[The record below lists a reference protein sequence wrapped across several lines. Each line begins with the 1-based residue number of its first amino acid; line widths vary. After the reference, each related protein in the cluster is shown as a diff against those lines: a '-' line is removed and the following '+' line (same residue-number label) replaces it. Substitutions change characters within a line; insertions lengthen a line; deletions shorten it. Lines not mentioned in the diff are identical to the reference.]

1 MGIFSSMQ
9 DKLLG
14 KNKAVAASVTEDQVK
29 EALRQVQDPDLH
41 KDIVTLGFVRQIQ
54 IGPGKIEVEV
64 ELTTPA
70 CPVKELLQKQCEEVI
85 SAIALG
91 YDVVV
96 QMTSR
101 KRSPTQVYAEPV
113 RGSLGAVRH
122 IIAVASGKGGVGK
135 STTAVNLA
143 FSLAAAGSKVGLMD
157 ADIYGPSIP
166 LMTGVNNPTEMQGN
180 LVIPPEVSGIKMMS
194 VAMFAS
200 AGQASILR
208 GPMVAQVIRQFMT
221 QVSWGELDY
230 LIIDYPPGTGD
241 IQLTISQLA
250 PLTGAVVVT
259 TPQEVALIDVRKAV
273 SMFETTKIP
282 VLGIIETMSYFV
294 CDNCDKK
301 HDIFSKGGGAKV
313 AKQFGLP
320 LLAEV
325 PLEAKVVALT
335 DAGKPV
341 VISAP
346 ESLVAKS
353 YKEAAGKLAAQIS
366 ILQENSRE
374 VLSHFSF
381 DWVR

>member
-1 MGIFSSMQ
+1 MGIFSSVQ

-14 KNKAVAASVTEDQVK
+14 KNKAVASTVTEEQVK
-29 EALRQVQDPDLH
+29 DALRQVHDPDLH
-41 KDIVTLGFVRQIQ
+41 KDIVTLGFVKRVQID
-54 IGPGKIEVEV
+54 PGRIRVEV

-70 CPVKELLQKQCEEVI
+70 CPVKEALQKQCEDAI
-85 SAIALG
+85 TAIALG
-91 YDVVV
+91 YDVTVN
-96 QMTSR
+96 MTAR
-101 KRSPTQVYAEPV
+101 TRSSTPTYAEPV
-113 RGSLGAVRH
+113 RGSLGAVRN
-122 IIAVASGKGGVGK
+122 IVAVASGKGGVGK

-143 FSLAAAGSKVGLMD
+143 FALAATGSKVGLMD
-157 ADIYGPSIP
+157 ADIYGPSVP
-166 LMTGVNNPTEMQGN
+166 LMTGVKNPTEMQGN
-180 LVIPPEVSGIKMMS
+180 LVIPPEVNGIKMMS

-208 GPMVAQVIRQFMT
+208 GPMVAQIIRQFMT
-221 QVSWGELDY
+221 QVAWGDLDY

-282 VLGIIETMSYFV
+282 ILGIVETMSYFI

-301 HDIFSKGGGAKV
+301 HDIFRQGGGAKV
-313 AKQFGLP
+313 AKEFGLP

-325 PLEAKVVALT
+325 PLEAKVVALS
-335 DAGKPV
+335 DSGHPV
-341 VISAP
+341 VIEAP
-346 ESLVAKS
+346 ESTVAKS
-353 YKEAAGKLAAQIS
+353 YKDAAGKLAAQIS
-366 ILQENSRE
+366 ILQQNNQE
-374 VLSHFSF
+374 VLSHFAF